1 MIQSHKKIRCSR
13 ELALRTAHEYHKKRR
28 TLFYSSFEC
37 VFNFFFQ
44 NLLFS
49 IVREQ
54 VLWYVFH
61 YLIFQIVAC
70 LFVWLNKSFNVF
82 FISLFLSF
90 IFPDKSILSQTMND
104 HMSDPI
110 DMQTWQNRMVYV
122 CIELWCPLKNR
133 YSPVCPKRFYD
144 HNKTS
149 HRLKCAQPVQL
160 DDFKPLNVCHFE
172 YCYFV
177 KTRNQKRRVSRLV
190 LAMDRLHT
198 ITNIDYHKQIV

>member
-1 MIQSHKKIRCSR
+1 MNI
-13 ELALRTAHEYHKKRR
+13 TKKRR
-28 TLFYSSFEC
+28 TLFYSSFVC

-82 FISLFLSF
+82 FNISFSLVHLSRQIYPLPNNEWSHVGPDWYANMTKSHGVCVHWAVMSAQKSLFTCV
-90 IFPDKSILSQTMND
+90 SQTL
-104 HMSDPI
+104 
-110 DMQTWQNRMVYV
+110 
-122 CIELWCPLKNR
+122 LW
-133 YSPVCPKRFYD
+133 SQ

-190 LAMDRLHT
+190 LAMDRFHT

>member
-13 ELALRTAHEYHKKRR
+13 ELALSTAPEYHKKRR
-28 TLFYSSFEC
+28 TLFYSSFVC

-82 FISLFLSF
+82 FLYLFFSRSSFQTNLSSPKQWMITCRTRLICKHDKIAWCMCALSCDVRSKIVIHLCVPNAFMITTKQAIGSNVHSLF
-90 IFPDKSILSQTMND
+90 N
-104 HMSDPI
+104 
-110 DMQTWQNRMVYV
+110 
-122 CIELWCPLKNR
+122 
-133 YSPVCPKRFYD
+133 
-144 HNKTS
+144 
-149 HRLKCAQPVQL
+149 
-160 DDFKPLNVCHFE
+160 
-172 YCYFV
+172 
-177 KTRNQKRRVSRLV
+177 
-190 LAMDRLHT
+190 
-198 ITNIDYHKQIV
+198 